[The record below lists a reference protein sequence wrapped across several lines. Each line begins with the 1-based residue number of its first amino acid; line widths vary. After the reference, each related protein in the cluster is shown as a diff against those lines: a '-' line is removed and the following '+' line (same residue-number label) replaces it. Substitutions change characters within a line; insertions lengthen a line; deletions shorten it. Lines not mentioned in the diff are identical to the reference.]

1 MTTVA
6 LLLILGAAAAYSV
19 MDLLRKLLTRHM
31 STLALLLWMTL
42 GAVPL
47 FGVWAWR
54 DGMGTPGPSYSLIAL
69 GSVGLQVL
77 ANVAMIE
84 ALRRSPLSAT
94 IPFLSLTPVFTT
106 LFAVP
111 LLGELPSP
119 IQSTGILVVVSGVW
133 WLARVSSAHG
143 KPLPILEAL
152 KSEPGVPLMISVAA
166 MWSLAGPL
174 DKLAMGYVPLSFHA
188 LVLNAGIAMVTLL
201 VLLGRRRAGEA
212 LRLGRTGWLVLA
224 MAVVGAVALGFQL
237 AAMQQTLVALVETIK
252 RGVNTGLA
260 LVLGAV
266 FFQERI
272 TLPKVLACV
281 LMVAGVA
288 LIQLSG

>member
-143 KPLPILEAL
+143 KPLPILAAL